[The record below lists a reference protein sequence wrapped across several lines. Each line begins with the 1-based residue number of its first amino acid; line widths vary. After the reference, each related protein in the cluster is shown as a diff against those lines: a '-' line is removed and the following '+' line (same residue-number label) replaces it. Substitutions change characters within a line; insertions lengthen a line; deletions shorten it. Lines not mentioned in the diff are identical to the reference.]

1 MFDNIIEVLL
11 TLTIG
16 LWIGII
22 ISWLYGRM
30 RIREQEK
37 CIEKLHA
44 KLDEKES
51 TQVDLETLIQKNTDC
66 IQKIIDEMTQ
76 HTNLISHLTS
86 RVDQQ
91 YFTIDN
97 LMREAEKKEEQIH
110 HIITCAESS
119 EARAK
124 EMEILLTE
132 AKKKASTK
140 TQMQGMKDDLA
151 IIKGIGPKTST
162 ILKSAQITSFEKLAS
177 TSEKDIRAILETEN
191 SNILHLVD
199 YKSWPEQ
206 ARLAFVSDWEALTA
220 LQDSLS

>member
-132 AKKKASTK
+132 AKQKEASTK

-151 IIKGIGPKTST
+151 IIKGIGLKTST

-191 SNILHLVD
+191 FNLPHLVD

-206 ARLAFVSDWEALTA
+206 AKLAANSD
-220 LQDSLS
+220 

>member
-1 MFDNIIEVLL
+1 M
-11 TLTIG
+11 
-16 LWIGII
+16 
-22 ISWLYGRM
+22 
-30 RIREQEK
+30 
-37 CIEKLHA
+37 
-44 KLDEKES
+44 
-51 TQVDLETLIQKNTDC
+51 
-66 IQKIIDEMTQ
+66 
-76 HTNLISHLTS
+76 S

-91 YFTIDN
+91 YSTINN

-110 HIITCAESS
+110 HIIARAESS

-124 EMEILLTE
+124 EMDFLLTE
-132 AKKKASTK
+132 AKQKEANIK

-177 TSEKDIRAILETEN
+177 TSEKDIREILETEN
-191 SNILHLVD
+191 SNLPHLVD